1 MKDLCMK
8 YMEAKAAEAA
18 AKEERLMAEAALL
31 AAVRPS
37 KLEGTE
43 TRATDGFKVSV
54 TSKLSRSLDYDAY
67 RAMDLPENIAFVD
80 MKPTINLKNLRMI
93 ERLDPALV
101 AQCVT
106 VKPAKPSI
114 KVQEVA

>member
-8 YMEAKAAEAA
+8 FMEAKAREAA
-18 AKEERLMAEAALL
+18 AKEERLKVEAELL
-31 AAVRPS
+31 AAIKPE

-67 RAMDLPENIAFVD
+67 QSLGLPENMSFVD
-80 MKPTINLKNLRMI
+80 LKPAINLKNLRMI

-114 KVQEVA
+114 KVEEVA